1 MKLLRSKR
9 KKEAWMT
16 ISSMVK
22 GKRVITKIVEEQQKL
37 GFFQDRK
44 DCLIMQLLYVNQL
57 VSALERKM
65 GKIKRFPLILKLVLF
80 IAV

>member
-22 GKRVITKIVEEQQKL
+22 GKGVITKIVEEL
-37 GFFQDRK
+37 GYFQDRK